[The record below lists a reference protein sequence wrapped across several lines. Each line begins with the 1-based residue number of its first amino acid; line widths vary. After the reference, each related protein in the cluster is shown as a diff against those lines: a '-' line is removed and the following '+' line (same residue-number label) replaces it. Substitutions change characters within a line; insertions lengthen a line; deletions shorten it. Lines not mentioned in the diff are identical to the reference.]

1 MKKIV
6 FVLTCLA
13 AAACTNLDEHIYS
26 KIERDS
32 FFTSEEQFAKYSA
45 RAYSSLQ
52 HWGTEK
58 SYWSFDMQITD
69 EICTPYNPQGGWG
82 NANNGRY
89 IETQTHDISESNSLL
104 EPAWDFCFNGISACN
119 DVLDTFSEVKK
130 DFAAKNR
137 VIAEIKVLRAFYYFM
152 AICYWEKVPF
162 ATTKKIQGYPEKK
175 DRRFIFDFIESE
187 ITENIDNLAVEPTT
201 TYYGRVTRGVAD
213 FVLAKLYL
221 NAEFLTGKAMWAEA
235 AAACKDI
242 MTAKDGDSYYQ
253 IVDQYKDLFKIKN
266 EMCKE
271 GIFAI
276 PYSTVYTTSDHYA
289 FLLYISTLPAN
300 LCKPL
305 GINTDAWDGYVGQ
318 PDFLDS
324 YESADKRKAWTWM
337 YGQMYD
343 ISGNALTIEME
354 SPEDPAVAITVP
366 YVIVTDFPEN
376 TFTDSRRTKLQGA
389 RIGKWDFQSD
399 MTLTGGQVGMEND
412 VYLMRYA
419 DVVLM
424 YAEAMLR
431 QGKGGEVV
439 GNADLDKIRTRA
451 GLEPFTAAT
460 LSLDN
465 LYLERSHE
473 LAVEGWHRQ
482 DMIRFGKYLDAWW
495 GKPARTESD
504 YNLPIPKS
512 AKAANPNLK

>member
-1 MKKIV
+1 MKKILFMV
-6 FVLTCLA
+6 MCLA
-13 AAACTNLDEHIYS
+13 AAACTNLDEQIYS
-26 KIERDS
+26 KIEKDS

-58 SYWSFDMQITD
+58 SYWSFDMEITD
-69 EICTPYNPQGGWG
+69 EICTPFNPNGGWG

-89 IETQTHDISESNSLL
+89 IEVQTHDISNSNSLL

-119 DVLDTFSEVKK
+119 DVLDTFNSVDR
-130 DFAAKNR
+130 DFDAKNR
-137 VIAEIKVLRAFYYFM
+137 VIAEVKVLRAFYYFM
-152 AICYWEKVPF
+152 AICYWKNVPY
-162 ATTKKIQGYPEKK
+162 AITKKIEGYPEKK
-175 DRRFIFDFIESE
+175 DRQFIFSFIEKE
-187 ITENIDNLAVEPTT
+187 IKDNIDYLAVEPTT

-221 NAEFLTGKAMWAEA
+221 NAEFLVGTPKWAEA
-235 AAACKDI
+235 EAACKDI
-242 MTAKDGDSYYQ
+242 MTANKGASYYK
-253 IVDQYKDLFKIKN
+253 IVDDYKSIFAIKN
-266 EMCKE
+266 EFNEE

-289 FLLYISTLPAN
+289 FLLYISTLPPN
-300 LCKPL
+300 LCEPL
-305 GINTDAWDGYVGQ
+305 GIAAKAWDGYVGQ

-324 YESADKRKAWTWM
+324 YDASDKRKAWTWM

-343 ISGNALTIEME
+343 INGNALTIEV
-354 SPEDPAVAITVP
+354 PDPANPENGIVVP
-366 YVIVTDFPEN
+366 YIIETDFPESTFDN
-376 TFTDSRRTKLQGA
+376 TQRTHLQGA
-389 RIGKWDFQSD
+389 RIGKWAFQSD

-424 YAEAMLR
+424 YAEAMVR
-431 QGKGGEVV
+431 QNKGGEVI

-451 GLEPFTAAT
+451 GLPLFTAET
-460 LSLDN
+460 LTLDN
-465 LYLERSHE
+465 LYQERSHE

-482 DMIRFGKYLDAWW
+482 DMIRFDKYLAAWW
-495 GKPARTESD
+495 GKPAMDEND
-504 YNLPIPKS
+504 YDLPIPKA